1 MTARAGEYSRLLVL
15 LLRHTSTH
23 LLYTN
28 THLPT
33 QAISALRE
41 EHETITP
48 CAAARARARAPSSSL
63 LSWKRP
69 GNERMNGLLLGDTLT
84 QRHAARGAESVP
96 TAEHS

>member
-48 CAAARARARAPSSSL
+48 CRGSRARARSQFEPAEL
-63 LSWKRP
+63 EAAGERT
-69 GNERMNGLLLGDTLT
+69 NERTTVG
-84 QRHAARGAESVP
+84 
-96 TAEHS
+96 